1 VGIKNLTTKKIL
13 LFLIIF
19 LSFDILFI
27 SIHLINVFLLTPPNS
42 FFSLEVDRSISEIY
56 QYIKYAGIIGLLF
69 LIMLKTK
76 YLHYFSLIIFF
87 TIVLADDS
95 LQIHEKFGQNYNLII
110 GSQVLLPQIAKGLG
124 ELFGFL
130 MIGSLALI
138 PLAISFIKSNYFFKK
153 FLTQILF
160 LVAILIFFAVVID
173 FFNLLFNHNPRMS
186 FLLSLLEESGEI
198 FTASFILYFIFAHFK
213 SIYS

>member
-1 VGIKNLTTKKIL
+1 
-13 LFLIIF
+13 
-19 LSFDILFI
+19 
-27 SIHLINVFLLTPPNS
+27 
-42 FFSLEVDRSISEIY
+42 VDRSISEIY